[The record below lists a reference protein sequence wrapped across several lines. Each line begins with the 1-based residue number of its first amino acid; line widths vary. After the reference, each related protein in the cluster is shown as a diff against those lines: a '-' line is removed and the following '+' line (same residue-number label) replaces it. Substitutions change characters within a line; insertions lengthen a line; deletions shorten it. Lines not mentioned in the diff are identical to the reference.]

1 MVHEKLNSIKSHFD
15 FNLIAVILKVNISVN
30 QKCSRIG
37 SRFFPIYWGID
48 LNYLVRILEY
58 NDSYFH
64 LQLSFNVETGAKE
77 SKIKLYVDIYVT

>member
-58 NDSYFH
+58 NDSHFH
-64 LQLSFNVETGAKE
+64 LQLLFIVETDAKI
-77 SKIKLYVDIYVT
+77 SKIKIGIDICVT